1 MHILRVRFNNAEKTE
16 NDKKALARKC
26 FFLLHEKSFFNIDF
40 PNLID
45 FDRIVWYHIIRIK
58 TAKEVKRESYFCFTL
73 KYAFSRANLCRR
85 WRRNGD

>member
-1 MHILRVRFNNAEKTE
+1 MK
-16 NDKKALARKC
+16 DKKALASKC
-26 FFLLHEKSFFNIDF
+26 FFVAPKSIFNADF

-58 TAKEVKRESYFCFTL
+58 TAKGVKRESYFCFTL
-73 KYAFSRANLCRR
+73 KYAFSRANFAFAAKFIDYYLCRR